1 MALPRIDG
9 QAESASVTDGLKDLV
24 GQVGSFTT
32 GSAMKVRVL
41 PAVVDASTC
50 PTPGRQG
57 LFPLGLREL
66 DLGTECL
73 DLEHKDRNL
82 IVMGDEETGKTNLLR
97 NVIRRFTATH
107 TDEELF
113 FVVWDPR
120 RVLDDAVP
128 EDYLGGYATNAAVGA
143 QLTNAVLQEIKK
155 RQDPKEDQSTPQRSA
170 RMVALIDDYDI
181 LTVGGGQSPLAPLV
195 PFIPMAAD
203 LKMNYVLTRRV
214 RGSSRG
220 MYETFFST
228 LRDNGT
234 SALILS
240 GDKAEG
246 SLINGVKARKL
257 PPGRGQLLVTG
268 RPVMTVQTFFDGASA

>member
-1 MALPRIDG
+1 
-9 QAESASVTDGLKDLV
+9 
-24 GQVGSFTT
+24 
-32 GSAMKVRVL
+32 
-41 PAVVDASTC
+41 
-50 PTPGRQG
+50 
-57 LFPLGLREL
+57 L

-120 RVLDDAVP
+120 RVLDDVVP

-155 RQDPKEDQSTPQRSA
+155 RQAPKEDQSTPQRSA

-240 GDKAEG
+240 GDKGEG